1 MNVRLHRAATDSGR
15 FAILAI
21 DHVRSFAAAV
31 RPRDPDS
38 VSDEFLR
45 EAKTRLL
52 SGLGERASAVLVDPG
67 FWSALPPERRRLR
80 NGAGIVMG
88 IEDGD
93 YHRAAAAPRLLPGW
107 DAERAAASGAD
118 AVKISFYYRPDDDDP
133 APRRFVSEAAAQCR
147 AAGLPLFCEPL
158 AADGDPGAR
167 ARTVLEGVRRFGEW
181 ADVLKVQFP
190 GELRPDAPRGA
201 WEEAC
206 RELNSLSPVPWTVL
220 SEGSDYRLFAECLRV
235 ACRAGASGFMAG
247 RAVWRE
253 AAAGEGDL
261 ETGAARLD
269 GLRAIAEEEGADWRG
284 RAPAAAGRATSAT
297 ILREEGK

>member
-1 MNVRLHRAATDSGR
+1 MSDRLRRAATDTGR
-15 FAILAI
+15 FAILAM
-21 DHVRSFAAAV
+21 DHVGSFAAAV
-31 RPRDPDS
+31 RPRDPGS
-38 VSDEFLR
+38 VTPDFLR

-67 FWSALPPERRRLR
+67 FWSALPPERRRLS
-80 NGAGIVMG
+80 NGAGIVLG

-93 YHRAAAAPRLLPGW
+93 YHRAATAPRLLPGW
-107 DAERAAASGAD
+107 DAERAAGAGAD
-118 AVKISFYYRPDDDDP
+118 AVKISFYYDPEDDDP
-133 APRRFVSEAAAQCR
+133 APRRFVSGVAAQCR

-158 AADGDPGAR
+158 AAAGDPRSR

-190 GELRPDAPRGA
+190 GEMRPDASREA

-220 SEGSDYRLFAECLRV
+220 SEGSDYRLFAECLRA

-253 AAAGEGDL
+253 AAAGEGDM
-261 ETGAARLD
+261 ETCAARLD

-284 RAPAAAGRATSAT
+284 RTPSAARRSTSAT
-297 ILREEGK
+297 EEGQ

>member
-1 MNVRLHRAATDSGR
+1 MSDRLRRAATDTGR
-15 FAILAI
+15 FAILAM
-21 DHVRSFAAAV
+21 DHVGSFAAAV

-38 VSDEFLR
+38 VTPGFLR

-67 FWSALPPERRRLR
+67 FWSALPPERRRLS
-80 NGAGIVMG
+80 NGAGIVLG

-93 YHRAAAAPRLLPGW
+93 YRGAATAPRLLPGW
-107 DAERAAASGAD
+107 DAERAVGAGAD
-118 AVKISFYYRPDDDDP
+118 AVKISFYYDPEDDVS
-133 APRRFVSEAAAQCR
+133 APRRFVSGVAAQCR
-147 AAGLPLFCEPL
+147 GAGVPLFCEPL
-158 AADGDPGAR
+158 AVAGDPRSR

-190 GELRPDAPRGA
+190 GEMRPGASREA

-253 AAAGEGDL
+253 AAAGEGDM
-261 ETGAARLD
+261 ETCAARLD

-284 RAPAAAGRATSAT
+284 RTPAAAHRSTHAT
-297 ILREEGK
+297 EEGQ